1 MSESP
6 PPAPATDPA
15 PASDPVRIAV
25 VEDDPMVRQYFQSI
39 IAMQPGYEI
48 IGMAPDLASADGLLD
63 QSPDLFLLDIGL
75 PDGIG
80 YTFIPQI
87 KARSGARA
95 LIISTFGDRDTV
107 VKAIQAGAD
116 GYLLKD
122 SSPAVILDGIA
133 ATLDGG
139 APVSPSAA
147 IYLLGFLR
155 AGPETTAPAAVSA
168 EHRLSARETELLQAF
183 AKGQS
188 YKEAA
193 RTLAISPHT
202 VGTHVKSIYR
212 KLEVNSRSDAIREAQ
227 RTGQA

>member
-1 MSESP
+1 MTGTER
-6 PPAPATDPA
+6 PAA
-15 PASDPVRIAV
+15 RIAI
-25 VEDDPMVRQYFQSI
+25 VEDDPMVRQYFQGI
-39 IAMQPGYEI
+39 IAMEPGYQI
-48 IGMAPDLASADGLLD
+48 LGMAPDIASADALLE

-75 PDGIG
+75 PDGLG
-80 YTFIPQI
+80 YDLVPRI
-87 KARSGARA
+87 KAQTSAKA

-107 VKAIQAGAD
+107 VKAIMAGAD

-122 SSPAVILDGIA
+122 STPQVILDGIA
-133 ATLDGG
+133 ATLEGG
-139 APVSPSAA
+139 APVSPAAA

-155 AGPETTAPAAVSA
+155 AEPEPPGPIVVHPEN
-168 EHRLSARETELLQAF
+168 RLSQRETELLQAF

-193 RTLAISPHT
+193 RTLGISPHT

-212 KLEVNSRSDAIREAQ
+212 KLEVNSRSDAVREAF

>member
-1 MSESP
+1 MTGTER
-6 PPAPATDPA
+6 PAA
-15 PASDPVRIAV
+15 RIAI
-25 VEDDPMVRQYFQSI
+25 VEDDPMVRQYFQGI
-39 IAMQPGYEI
+39 IAMEPSYQI
-48 IGMAPDLASADGLLD
+48 LGMAPDIASADVLLD

-75 PDGIG
+75 PDGLG
-80 YTFIPQI
+80 YDLVPRI
-87 KARSGARA
+87 KAQTSAKA

-107 VKAIQAGAD
+107 VKAIMAGAD

-122 SSPAVILDGIA
+122 STPQVILDGIA
-133 ATLDGG
+133 ATLEGG
-139 APVSPSAA
+139 APVSPAAA

-155 AGPETTAPAAVSA
+155 AEPEPPGPVAVHP
-168 EHRLSARETELLQAF
+168 ENRLSQRETELLQAF

-193 RTLAISPHT
+193 RTLGISPHT

-212 KLEVNSRSDAIREAQ
+212 KLEVNSRSDAVREAF

>member
-1 MSESP
+1 
-6 PPAPATDPA
+6 
-15 PASDPVRIAV
+15 
-25 VEDDPMVRQYFQSI
+25 MVRQYFQSI
-39 IAMQPGYEI
+39 VAMQPGYEI
-48 IGMAPDLASADGLLD
+48 IGMAPDLAGASALIDL
-63 QSPDLFLLDIGL
+63 SPDLFLLDIGL
-75 PDGIG
+75 PDGVG
-80 YTFIPQI
+80 YDLVPQI
-87 KARSGARA
+87 KARAGAKA

-107 VKAIQAGAD
+107 VQAITAGAD

-139 APVSPSAA
+139 APLSPAAA

-155 AGPETTAPAAVSA
+155 AEPKSAPAAIPNP
-168 EHRLSARETELLQAF
+168 ENRLSARESELLQAF

-193 RTLAISPHT
+193 RTLGISPHT

-212 KLEVNSRSDAIREAQ
+212 KLEVNSRSEAIREAF
-227 RTGQA
+227 GNNQA

>member
-1 MSESP
+1 MTEPEHPS
-6 PPAPATDPA
+6 A
-15 PASDPVRIAV
+15 RIAII
-25 VEDDPMVRQYFQSI
+25 EDDPIVRQYFQGI
-39 IAMQPGYEI
+39 IAMEPGYQI
-48 IGMAPDLASADGLLD
+48 LGMAPDIASAAPLLE

-75 PDGIG
+75 PDGLG
-80 YTFIPQI
+80 YDLVPQI
-87 KARSGARA
+87 KAQTAARA

-107 VKAIQAGAD
+107 VRAIMAGAD

-122 SSPAVILDGIA
+122 SSPQVILDGIA

-139 APVSPSAA
+139 APVSPAAA

-155 AGPETTAPAAVSA
+155 AEQPAPGPAPVNPEA
-168 EHRLSARETELLQAF
+168 RLSQRETELLQAF

-188 YKEAA
+188 YKQAA
-193 RTLAISPHT
+193 RTLGISPHT

-212 KLEVNSRSDAIREAQ
+212 KLEVNSRSEAIREAF

>member
-1 MSESP
+1 MNDSSRP
-6 PPAPATDPA
+6 TA
-15 PASDPVRIAV
+15 RIAI

-39 IAMQPGYEI
+39 IAMEPGYQI
-48 IGMAPDLASADGLLD
+48 LGMAPDIASAEPLLA

-75 PDGIG
+75 PDGVG
-80 YTFIPQI
+80 YDLVPRI
-87 KARSGARA
+87 KAEASARA

-107 VKAIQAGAD
+107 VKAIMAGAD

-122 SSPAVILDGIA
+122 SSPQVILDGIA

-139 APVSPSAA
+139 APVSPAAA

-155 AGPETTAPAAVSA
+155 AEQDAPAPVSSEA
-168 EHRLSARETELLQAF
+168 RLSQRETELLQAF

-188 YKEAA
+188 YKQAA
-193 RTLAISPHT
+193 RTLGISPHT

-212 KLEVNSRSDAIREAQ
+212 KLEVNSRSEAIREAF